1 MEKPVIICVD
11 DEHFVLS
18 SLGEQLR
25 RHLGD
30 RCEIELVDDPR
41 DVFDLLAE
49 LTTEGLTVPLI
60 ISDQCMAVIGGDELL
75 AQVHQQYPKILTM
88 LLTGQTN
95 AANLAHAV
103 NAADLYRY
111 IPKPWDEMDL
121 ILTVKEALRR
131 FEQEHQLAQHH
142 QALELANQEL
152 QRSVSLLS
160 ATLESTADGIAVL
173 DVTGRL
179 IAFNQRFGEL
189 WQGMIVDPPQI
200 GRSLADLFVAH
211 PHVLQQIQLLQSE
224 SLSKAEAFE
233 VVCLTN
239 GRFIECFAQ
248 PQRIQDATAGWV
260 YSFRDIT
267 ERKRA
272 EAQIHHQANHDA
284 LTNLPN
290 RLRFQEY
297 LEEALDFA
305 RVNQE
310 CVAVVFIDLDRF
322 KLVNDTLGHAIGDQL
337 LQQMVCRF
345 RQVLRSQ
352 DLLARW
358 GGDEFTLLLP
368 YLHTRE
374 DVNAIAQRLLAV
386 MKPSF
391 DLDGHPVRATASLGI
406 AMFPEDGKDAAT
418 LLKNADAALYRV
430 KEQGRN
436 DFQHYSLTI
445 NAQAYELLALETD
458 LHRALEQQEFVVY
471 YQPQIDSFTGQ
482 ITQMEALIRWQHPT
496 MGMVAP
502 GLFIALA
509 EQNGLIVPIGEWIL
523 QTAAQQ
529 CQTWH
534 HLGYSELKV
543 GVNLSVKQLRH
554 RDFAQVVKRIL
565 DQTGLPPNHLELEIT
580 ETAAME
586 NIELTQMILGQLQ
599 AYGVQIALDDFGTGY
614 SSLGYLKQLP
624 FHTLKVDQSFVR
636 DLGTTPKNVAIVK
649 AILGLAQGLEL
660 QVVAEGVETAE
671 LRDLLGRLG
680 CSTMQGYYFSKP
692 LPAEAAT
699 TLLATDHP
707 EWTMVRALPLN
718 EIAEPFPAK
727 ALAG

>member
-11 DEHFVLS
+11 DEHVVLS

-41 DVFDLLAE
+41 EVFDLLAE
-49 LTTEGLTVPLI
+49 LTAEGLTVPLM
-60 ISDQCMAVIGGDELL
+60 ISDQCMATMGGDELL

-88 LLTGQTN
+88 MLTGHTS
-95 AANLAHAV
+95 AEVLAHAV
-103 NAADLYRY
+103 NSADLYRY

-173 DVTGRL
+173 DVNGHLT
-179 IAFNQRFGEL
+179 AFNQRFGEL
-189 WQGMIVDPPQI
+189 WQGAIVAPPEI
-200 GRSLADLFVAH
+200 GQSLAALFAAH
-211 PHVLQQIQLLQSE
+211 PHVLQQIQQLQVE
-224 SLSKAEAFE
+224 PLPEAEAFE
-233 VVCLTN
+233 VLCLAD
-239 GRFIECFAQ
+239 GRFIECLAK
-248 PQRIQDATAGWV
+248 PQRIQDAIAGWV
-260 YSFRDIT
+260 YSFRAIT
-267 ERKRA
+267 ERKQA

-297 LEEALDFA
+297 LEESLEFA
-305 RVNQE
+305 RINQE
-310 CVAVVFIDLDRF
+310 AVAVVFIDLDRF

-337 LQQMVCRF
+337 LQQMICRF
-345 RQVLRSQ
+345 KQVLRSQ

-374 DVNAIAQRLLAV
+374 EVNAIAQRLLAV

-406 AMFPEDGKDAAT
+406 AMFPEDGEDAAT

-445 NAQAYELLALETD
+445 NAQSYELLALETD

-471 YQPQIDSFTGQ
+471 YQPQIDSCTGQ

-502 GLFIALA
+502 GLFITLA

-534 HLGYSELKV
+534 RLGYPQLKV

-565 DQTGLPPNHLELEIT
+565 DQTGLPPNALELEMT

-599 AYGVQIALDDFGTGY
+599 AYGVQLALDDFGTGY

-636 DLGTTPKNVAIVK
+636 DLGSTPKNVAIVK

-680 CSTMQGYYFSKP
+680 CRIMQGYYFSKP
-692 LPAEAAT
+692 LSVEAAT
-699 TLLATDHP
+699 ALLATGHP
-707 EWTMVRALPLN
+707 DWTTVRALPLN
-718 EIAEPFPAK
+718 EIVEPLPAEV
-727 ALAG
+727 LAG